1 MRILQDAEIK
11 NKKVFLRVDFNVPM
25 HGDQI
30 TDNNRIKAVIPT
42 LKYLVG
48 EKAKI
53 IIGAHLG
60 RPEGQKSA
68 ETSLMPV
75 AKELQ
80 RLLNLKVALAP
91 DILSPE
97 TEKMVES
104 LQAGGIVMLENLR
117 WDPEE
122 EQNDAGFARKLANFA
137 EVYINDAFAVSHR
150 ANASVEA
157 IAKFLPSYAGFLLQE
172 EVEKL
177 SALNNPRSPF
187 VLIIG
192 GIKVKDKAGVIKELA
207 PKSSHILL
215 GGGVANTFLKAKGE
229 DIGKS
234 VYDEEMVEQCREM
247 LDKYKDKIILPVDYA
262 TSSVISTGVEKSDT
276 QCHPELVEG
285 SHPYPK
291 DLSTSARD
299 DNNFKI
305 LDLGPNTIET
315 YAREIK
321 KAKTVFWNGSLGY
334 SEDPEFRTGMKAV
347 AQAMALVSG
356 TTVIAGGDTVGF
368 VKEEGLDKN
377 ISFISTGGGAALE
390 FLAGEKLPGIEALN

>member
-1 MRILQDAEIK
+1 MKLLRDADIK

-25 HGDQI
+25 QGDQI
-30 TDNNRIKAVIPT
+30 TDNNRIKAAIPT

-60 RPEGQKSA
+60 RPEGKKSA
-68 ETSLMPV
+68 ETSLGPV

-91 DILSPE
+91 DILGPE

-122 EQNDAGFARKLANFA
+122 EQNDAGFARKLANYA

-157 IAKFLPSYAGFLLQE
+157 ITKFLPSYAGFLLQE

-177 SALNNPRSPF
+177 SALKNPRPPF

-192 GIKVKDKAGVIKELA
+192 GVKVKDKAGVIKELA
-207 PKSSHILL
+207 PKSSRILL

-234 VYDEEMVEQCREM
+234 VYDEEMVGQCKEI
-247 LDKYKDKIILPVDYA
+247 LDKYKDKIILPVDYKKRE
-262 TSSVISTGVEKSDT
+262 S
-276 QCHPELVEG
+276 EG
-285 SHPYPK
+285 G
-291 DLSTSARD
+291 
-299 DNNFKI
+299 FKI

-315 YAREIK
+315 YVREIK

-390 FLAGEKLPGIEALN
+390 FLVGEKLPGIEALK